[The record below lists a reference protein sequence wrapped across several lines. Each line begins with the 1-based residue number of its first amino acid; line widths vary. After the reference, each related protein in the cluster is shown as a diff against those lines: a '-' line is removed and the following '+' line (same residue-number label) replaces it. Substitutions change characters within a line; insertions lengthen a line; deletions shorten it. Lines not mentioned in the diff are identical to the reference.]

1 MLGQPQ
7 SMNKIERQRLLDWWN
22 TMEAARPMVRKLM
35 SLTTELRLHP
45 NSSHADGM
53 ILFYRA
59 ASEVS
64 YGYAGVRGCI
74 RRAFTNEYAE
84 PLRLNMVKCHSFAER
99 FSVDM
104 KVLLERVSQQISDPE
119 ALNIVQRLREILAE
133 NDEWL
138 KEIKQRADAFFGK
151 ETFHTL
157 QQKVQEAVTLP
168 NNRKRTDA

>member
-1 MLGQPQ
+1 MIEREQA
-7 SMNKIERQRLLDWWN
+7 MDNHERQRLMDWWN

-45 NSSHADGM
+45 ASSNANGI

-74 RRAFTNEYAE
+74 RRAFTEEYGDG
-84 PLRLNMVKCHSFAER
+84 LRMNMVKCHSFAEK
-99 FSVDM
+99 FSEDM
-104 KVLLERVSQQISDPE
+104 KVLLELVAKNIKDQE
-119 ALNIVQRLREILAE
+119 ALQIINRIRETLVE

-138 KEIKQRADAFFGK
+138 KEIKQRANAFFGRD
-151 ETFHTL
+151 TFHSL
-157 QQKVQEAVTLP
+157 QKKVKDAVTLP
-168 NNRKRTDA
+168 KYEKKD